1 MIGLMILLVF
11 VGLILHLNP
20 SERDLALKMK
30 VRLMR
35 LLVNMSIAIFI
46 PALIERTFGEVSKYD
61 FFIFHPFFMFPIG
74 AIFAI
79 GLQLLICGKLES

>member
-11 VGLILHLNP
+11 VGLVLHLNP
-20 SERDLALKMK
+20 SEKDLTLRMK

-46 PALIERTFGEVSKYD
+46 PALIERTFGEFSKYD
-61 FFIFHPFFMFPIG
+61 YFIFQPLIIFPIG

-79 GLQLLICGKLES
+79 GLQLLIYGKLEQ